1 MQKSAPLIDPLVEK
15 DIHAALARA
24 EGEHGVRILHA
35 AESGSRAWGFASPD
49 SDYDVR
55 FFYAHKRDWYLSVFP
70 GRDVIEY
77 PITGVFDISGWDL
90 RKTLQ
95 LCLKSNAIVMEWLT
109 SPIVYRAEPKFSA
122 ALKDFWLRVADR
134 KALLHH
140 YVNMGTRQVDQNW
153 RTREVIAVK
162 KYLYVLRPAMAL
174 RWLRLRG
181 EDLRD
186 LPMNL
191 QELMRGCELPDAVR
205 GEIDALIV
213 RKANLNEGQETGRI
227 AVLDAFAEC
236 EFAAAGTLIASLPAR
251 KDNFAEE
258 ADDFLRAWVF

>member
-1 MQKSAPLIDPLVEK
+1 MAAIDPEVEQ
-15 DIHAALARA
+15 DIQDALARA
-24 EGEHGVRILHA
+24 EAEHGVRILHA

-55 FFYAHKRDWYLSVFP
+55 FFYAHSRDWYLSVYP

-77 PITGVFDISGWDL
+77 PITGVFDISGWDV

-109 SPIVYRAEPKFSA
+109 SPILYRAEDAFSQ
-122 ALKDFWLRVADR
+122 ALKEFWLRVADR

-181 EDLRD
+181 EDLHD
-186 LPMNL
+186 LPMNM
-191 QELMRGCELPDAVR
+191 QELMHGCDLPEDVR
-205 GEIDALIV
+205 GEIDALIL
-213 RKANLNEGQETGRI
+213 RKADLNEGQETGRI
-227 AVLDAFAEC
+227 ALLDHFAEG
-236 EFAAAGTLIASLPAR
+236 EFAAAEMLIDSLTAR
-251 KDNFAEE
+251 KDNFAAE
-258 ADDFLRAWVF
+258 ADDFLRRWLF

>member
-1 MQKSAPLIDPLVEK
+1 MIKSSSLIDPLVGK
-15 DIHAALARA
+15 DIQAALARA

-55 FFYAHKRDWYLSVFP
+55 FFYAHSRDWYLSVFP

-77 PITGVFDISGWDL
+77 PITGVFDISGWDV

-109 SPIVYRAEPKFSA
+109 SPIIYRAAPDFST

-191 QELMRGCELPDAVR
+191 QELMRGCDLPEAVR

-227 AVLDAFAEC
+227 ALLDHFAEG
-236 EFAAAGTLIASLPAR
+236 EFAAAEALIVSLPMR
-251 KDNFAEE
+251 KENFSAD

>member
-1 MQKSAPLIDPLVEK
+1 MANNSPLIDPQVER
-15 DIHAALARA
+15 DIQAALLRA
-24 EGEHGVRILHA
+24 EAEHGVRILHA

-55 FFYAHKRDWYLSVFP
+55 FFYAHSRDWYLSVYP

-95 LCLKSNAIVMEWLT
+95 LSLKSNAIVMEWLT
-109 SPIVYRAEPKFSA
+109 SPILYRAAPEFSA
-122 ALKDFWLRVADR
+122 ALKEFWLRVADR

-153 RTREVIAVK
+153 RTRESIAVK

-186 LPMNL
+186 LPMNM
-191 QELMRGCELPDAVR
+191 QELMRGCDLPEDVR
-205 GEIDALIV
+205 AEIDALIL

-227 AVLDAFAEC
+227 EVLDDFAEG
-236 EFAAAGTLIASLPAR
+236 EFAAAEALIATLPAR
-251 KDNFAEE
+251 KENFAAE
-258 ADDFLRAWVF
+258 ADDFLRRWLF